1 MDFALNQKTAS
12 KLDFA
17 AFLDL
22 AAELGCVGVEPRN
35 DLGRPFFDGIAPDRA
50 AAMARDRGL
59 RFLGISEVYPFNDWN
74 AERRAAV
81 TALIETAEAAGAET
95 VSLIPRVDLRD
106 PDEAARAAALQA
118 VLTEI
123 APLLTGKRVVALLEP
138 IGFATCSMKFQREA
152 AAAIDTL
159 GVGDRFGIV
168 HDTFQHT
175 LAGDPDIL
183 VPHIRIVHI
192 SGVSAGS
199 GAFSDAQDAERHLL
213 GASDRTGA
221 VDQMRR
227 LLAGGYTGA
236 FSFECTDPSVRE
248 SDDLRAPIAAS
259 MDHLRRE
266 LGRTRGLRQ
275 AGDVR

>member
-12 KLDFA
+12 GLAFA

-35 DLGRPFFDGIAPDRA
+35 DLGRPFFDGLAPDRA

-59 RFLGISEVYPFNDWN
+59 RLLGLSEVYPFNDWN
-74 AERRAAV
+74 DERGAAV
-81 TALIETAEAAGAET
+81 AELIDTAAAAGAET

-106 PDEAARAAALQA
+106 PDDAARAAALDA

-123 APLLTGKRVVALLEP
+123 APMLDGKGVVALLEP
-138 IGFATCSMKFQREA
+138 IGFATCSMKIQREA
-152 AAAIDTL
+152 AAAIERL
-159 GVGDRFGIV
+159 GLGDRFGIV

-192 SGVSAGS
+192 SGVSG
-199 GAFSDAQDAERHLL
+199 GTGPLTDAQDAERGLL
-213 GASDRTGA
+213 DAGDRTKA
-221 VDQMRR
+221 IDQLRR
-227 LLAGGYTGA
+227 LLADGYGGA
-236 FSFECTDPSVRE
+236 FSWECTAPAVRDR
-248 SDDLRAPIAAS
+248 DDLRAPLAAS
-259 MDHLRRE
+259 MDYLRRA
-266 LGRTRGLRQ
+266 L
-275 AGDVR
+275 AAA